1 MTNLTQRLTEEA
13 EAALDRG
20 DKTLAASLA
29 QAAAALRSAEAQER
43 QAAIIEKT
51 LAAFAEAGE
60 ALKAAAGHID
70 PAEMARMMEA
80 AKREERDVK

>member
-1 MTNLTQRLTEEA
+1 MTNLIQRLTEEA
-13 EAALDRG
+13 EAALDVG

-29 QAAAALRSAEAQER
+29 QAAAALRSAEAKER

-70 PAEMARMMEA
+70 PAEMAQMLKQTQ
-80 AKREERDVK
+80 AKQ

>member
-1 MTNLTQRLTEEA
+1 MTNLTQRLTQEA
-13 EAALDRG
+13 EAALDTG

-29 QAAAALRSAEAQER
+29 QAVAALRSAEAQER

-60 ALKAAAGHID
+60 ALKAAAGHIN
-70 PAEMARMMEA
+70 PAEMARMMET
-80 AKREERDVK
+80 AKRKEL